1 MHRLKVMHAHVD
13 KDLRMPVHVAYLPR
27 SQKLL
32 LQRVPAKGVL
42 AHAFVQVDSAPV
54 PAVDVKM

>member
-1 MHRLKVMHAHVD
+1 MHAHVD